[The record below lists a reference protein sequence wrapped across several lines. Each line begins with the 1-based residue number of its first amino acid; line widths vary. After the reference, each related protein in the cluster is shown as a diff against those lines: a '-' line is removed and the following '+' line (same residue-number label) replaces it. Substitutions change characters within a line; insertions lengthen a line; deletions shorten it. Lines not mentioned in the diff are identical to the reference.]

1 MQAPHGSQRASRA
14 AAEVFH
20 TAEVARILGVP
31 AARVRGIGRAGLCRP
46 ARHGRVLAFSFQ
58 DLVLLRAAHG
68 LLRADIPA
76 RRVRHA
82 LSELA
87 TQLPPDRPLSGV
99 RIYAD
104 GRRVVARDGGTAWQ
118 PDSGQVV
125 FAFEVDELARAAR
138 RVVPARARGA
148 SAAPHAP
155 EPAQNALAWFERA
168 LAREQR
174 ADVAG
179 ACQAYRRAIEL
190 DPEMADAYINLGRL
204 QQEQGAVEE
213 AARLYHLAI
222 ECTPD
227 DPVAHYNLAITLE
240 DQRHLAAAVSH
251 YQRALAYDPD
261 FADAHFNLG
270 RLLDRLGRHSEAIR
284 HLLNYKKLT
293 EGK

>member
-1 MQAPHGSQRASRA
+1 M
-14 AAEVFH
+14 
-20 TAEVARILGVP
+20 GVP
-31 AARVRGIGRAGLCRP
+31 AARVRGIVRAGLCRP
-46 ARHGRVLAFSFQ
+46 AHHGRALEFSFQ

-68 LLRADIPA
+68 LLRADVPP

-125 FAFEVDELARAAR
+125 FAFEVDELVRAAR
-138 RVVPARARGA
+138 RVVPARPART
-148 SAAPHAP
+148 SATPRAP
-155 EPAQNALAWFERA
+155 EPTQNALAWFERA
-168 LAREQR
+168 LARERR

-179 ACQAYRRAIEL
+179 ACEAYRRVIEL

-204 QQEQGAVEE
+204 QQEQGEVED

-227 DPVAHYNLAITLE
+227 DPVAHYNLAIALE
-240 DQRHLAAAVSH
+240 DQRHFAAALSH
-251 YQRALAYDPD
+251 YQRALAYDPE

-270 RLLDRLGRHSEAIR
+270 RLMDRLGRHSDAIR
-284 HLLNYKKLT
+284 HLLSYKKLT
-293 EGK
+293 DRR

>member
-1 MQAPHGSQRASRA
+1 MHQPHSTQRPSRPT
-14 AAEVFH
+14 AEVFR

-31 AARVRGIGRAGLCRP
+31 AARVRGIVRAGLCRP
-46 ARHGRVLAFSFQ
+46 TRHGRALEFSFQ

-68 LLRADIPA
+68 LLRADVPP

-87 TQLPPDRPLSGV
+87 AQLPPDRPLSGI

-104 GRRVVARDGGTAWQ
+104 GRHVVARDGGTAWQ

-138 RVVPARARGA
+138 RGAPPRQPSTRTAARS
-148 SAAPHAP
+148 SAPTQTAA
-155 EPAQNALAWFERA
+155 AWFERA

-174 ADVAG
+174 SDVAG
-179 ACQAYRRAIEL
+179 ACDAYRRALEL

-204 QQEQGAVEE
+204 LQGQGDAPE

-222 ECTPD
+222 ERTPD
-227 DPVAHYNLAITLE
+227 DPVAHYNLAIALE
-240 DQRHLAAAVSH
+240 DQRQFAAAISH
-251 YQRALAYDPD
+251 YQRALAYDPS

-270 RLLDRLGRHSEAIR
+270 RLLDRLGRRSEAIR
-284 HLLNYKKLT
+284 HLLQYKKLS
-293 EGK
+293 EGE

>member
-1 MQAPHGSQRASRA
+1 MHASAASQRPSRP
-14 AAEVFH
+14 AEVFR

-31 AARVRGIGRAGLCRP
+31 PARVRGIVRAGLCHP
-46 ARHGRVLAFSFQ
+46 ARHGRALQFSFQ

-68 LLRADIPA
+68 LLRAAIPL

-138 RVVPARARGA
+138 RVAPAPGGRRQAARR
-148 SAAPHAP
+148 P
-155 EPAQNALAWFERA
+155 EPTQSAHTWFERA

-179 ACQAYRRAIEL
+179 ACDAYRRALEL

-204 QQEQGAVEE
+204 LQEHGDVPE
-213 AARLYHLAI
+213 ATRLYHLAI
-222 ECTPD
+222 ECAPD
-227 DPVAHYNLAITLE
+227 DPVAHYNLAIALE
-240 DQRHLAAAVSH
+240 DQCRFAAAVSH
-251 YQRALAYDPD
+251 YQRALADDPD

-270 RLLDRLGRHSEAIR
+270 RLLERLGRRSEAIR
-284 HLLNYKKLT
+284 HLLTYKKLSD
-293 EGK
+293 GK

>member
-1 MQAPHGSQRASRA
+1 MDARHASPRSSRPA
-14 AAEVFH
+14 DVFR
-20 TAEVARILGVP
+20 TAEVARILGVAP
-31 AARVRGIGRAGLCRP
+31 ARVRGIVRAGLCRP
-46 ARHGRVLAFSFQ
+46 ARHGRTLEFSFQ

-68 LLRADIPA
+68 LLRADIPP

-87 TQLPPDRPLSGV
+87 TQLPPNRPLSGV

-104 GRRVVARDGGTAWQ
+104 GRRVVARAGGTAWQ

-138 RVVPARARGA
+138 RVVPARSRSSRQTAR
-148 SAAPHAP
+148 APQLR
-155 EPAQNALAWFERA
+155 QNARAWFERA
-168 LAREQR
+168 VAREQR

-179 ACQAYRRAIEL
+179 ACEAYRHALDL
-190 DPEMADAYINLGRL
+190 DPGMADAHINLGRL
-204 QQEQGAVEE
+204 LQEQGDTAE

-222 ECTPD
+222 ECAPE
-227 DPVAHYNLAITLE
+227 DPVAHYNLAIALE
-240 DQRHLAAAVSH
+240 DQRHFAAAVAH
-251 YQRALAYDPD
+251 YRKALVYDPE

-284 HLLNYKKLT
+284 HLLSYKKLS
-293 EGK
+293 EEK